1 MVAVAAAAGVGFV
14 GLRIAWPSTHV
25 STNMPLITQELLQDF
40 QPQLD
45 LIQAHA
51 ERVLGHV
58 LHFVGKNNQGFLN
71 SPLVKVF
78 GVLGLVSAAT
88 YLVPVLFQKLFH
100 GEQNLKLKYKNA
112 KWGLVTGGSSG
123 IGLALVEKLAGQ
135 GVNVVVVAFPDSTFS
150 RNFAALVKKFPAQQ
164 FRAVEVDLSL
174 PGSAYLPVIQDA
186 TKDLDVQIV
195 FNNAGYIKT
204 GFFCDVSLAEQ
215 QKNHTCNATSAM
227 EITHW
232 FASQMLKK
240 KLPGCIG
247 FTSSPAGF
255 TPCPFSSLYGATK
268 AYLTEFACSIAP
280 ELRADGIDVCV
291 VHPSPVA
298 SRFYEGTHKIGVMEF
313 FKGTATGPE
322 KIAVALFQSMGRT
335 VVSDQG
341 YYPLVT
347 RLLLKVIDFNLFA
360 DLTCRS
366 ASIMPE
372 FTELRGKK
380 PLSERAL

>member
-1 MVAVAAAAGVGFV
+1 MHTHTTTKMSYTRHPLLDQAQPHIDFAIQQVDRAIAAGSQYVTE
-14 GLRIAWPSTHV
+14 LT
-25 STNMPLITQELLQDF
+25 TNG
-40 QPQLD
+40 
-45 LIQAHA
+45 A
-51 ERVLGHV
+51 
-58 LHFVGKNNQGFLN
+58 FLN
-71 SPLVKVF
+71 SKLVKVF

-88 YLVPVLFQKLFH
+88 YLVPALYQKLFH
-100 GEQNLKLKYKNA
+100 WEQNLQTKYQA

-123 IGLALVEKLAGQ
+123 IGLALVEKLAQ
-135 GVNVVVVAFPDSTFS
+135 QHVNVVIVAFPDSTFKK
-150 RNFAALVKKFPAQQ
+150 NFETVKAKYPSVQ
-164 FRAVEVDLSL
+164 FRAVEVDLSAQN
-174 PGSAYLPVIQDA
+174 SAYLPIIIEA
-186 TKDLDVQIV
+186 TKDLDIQIV

-204 GFFCDVSLAEQ
+204 GFFCDSSVQDQL
-215 QKNHTCNATSAM
+215 KNHTCNATSAM
-227 EITHW
+227 EITHV
-232 FASQMLKK
+232 FAAKMLEK
-240 KLPGCIG
+240 KLRGCIG

-255 TPCPFSSLYGATK
+255 TPCPFSVLYGATK
-268 AYLTEFACSIAP
+268 AYLTEFATSVAA
-280 ELRADGIDVCV
+280 ELRSDGIDVCV

-322 KIAVALFQSMGRT
+322 KIATALFQSMGRT

-347 RLLLKVIDFNLFA
+347 RMLLKVLDYNLFA

-366 ASIMPE
+366 ASILPE